1 METHSITNLTSENFD
16 KEVISATKPV
26 LVDFW
31 ATYCA
36 PCIALAHLI
45 EELAKENEG
54 IKFCKANV
62 EEHQGL
68 AARYGIRSIPTL
80 LVFKNGE
87 VTGSHVGGNLGK
99 REILE
104 MLA

>member
-1 METHSITNLTSENFD
+1 METDNITNLTSENFD
-16 KEVISATKPV
+16 KEVISAMKPV

-31 ATYCA
+31 ATWCA
-36 PCIALAHLI
+36 PCKAIAPLLQ
-45 EELAKENEG
+45 ELAAENASIKICKVNVQENE
-54 IKFCKANV
+54 
-62 EEHQGL
+62 EL

-87 VTGSHVGGNLGK
+87 VAGSHVGGSLGK

-104 MLA
+104 ILA